1 MDSCSSSTNLNH
13 STSIIYVS
21 PVLKSSDHVSSSHII
36 IVNGGTIQYVS
47 LVPDVPKRPTRPMC
61 KTQSRSHAR
70 AGKETNKLLQL
81 LNPILQSC
89 YFIAN
94 V

>member
-21 PVLKSSDHVSSSHII
+21 PVLKSIDHVSGSHIT
-36 IVNGGTIQYVS
+36 VFNCGTLPYVS
-47 LVPDVPKRPTRPMC
+47 LVLDVPKRRTRPMC
-61 KTQSRSHAR
+61 KTQPRFHAR
-70 AGKETNKLLQL
+70 AGKEANKLLQL

-89 YFIAN
+89 YFIAI